1 MIDSMIDRA
10 VDEELK
16 TASWSDFVVDYGV
29 FEFSWSDSIDGIRFR
44 NYRSIIEKKFGKWI
58 IRAFSSLFYSTNK
71 VLVKF
76 FHRRDNLIFGV
87 VFGMNGINEISGQV
101 SISSRRNYASLNF
114 NR

>member
-1 MIDSMIDRA
+1 MWWGRLLIYTRKVFSSRFETKMIDSMIDRA

-71 VLVKF
+71 V
-76 FHRRDNLIFGV
+76 RG
-87 VFGMNGINEISGQV
+87 
-101 SISSRRNYASLNF
+101 ISSNF
-114 NR
+114 FIVGII

>member
-1 MIDSMIDRA
+1 MFSSRFETKMIDSMIDRA

-71 VLVKF
+71 V
-76 FHRRDNLIFGV
+76 RG
-87 VFGMNGINEISGQV
+87 
-101 SISSRRNYASLNF
+101 ISSNF
-114 NR
+114 FIVEII